1 MVNRIQIEL
10 YLVVRIK
17 RMANRVAIVWMT
29 MATMSKILIS
39 ILNIPLNS
47 NSSAPT
53 HRPEPLPVFTNTNIR
68 KDGSN

>member
-39 ILNIPLNS
+39 ILNIPLKFEFFRS
-47 NSSAPT
+47 DAPART
-53 HRPEPLPVFTNTNIR
+53 ASRLHEYKYR
-68 KDGSN
+68 KRRE